1 MDILQRNHNFRVKNV
16 LAKSLLK
23 KKEKNIK
30 NNWIE
35 QNLDTN
41 EIFHQFII
49 ECKKKTLKLINHD
62 KKIFFY
68 KDEINLL
75 KKKESY
81 NSGTQMNLEL
91 LLNMSEHDKNI
102 NIVIYNFMKYKF
114 YRYFLPK
121 FKNIER
127 TELYINY
134 ITNLEINDVLNLKKI
149 ESISD
154 NINWNKFFEK
164 ICKLNKFIKNFDC
177 KYNKLEILKNLFNK
191 KIITFFDFYEK
202 IIQLI
207 KILNYWILED
217 IIEIFNL
224 IIKLFY

>member
-1 MDILQRNHNFRVKNV
+1 
-16 LAKSLLK
+16 
-23 KKEKNIK
+23 
-30 NNWIE
+30 
-35 QNLDTN
+35 
-41 EIFHQFII
+41 
-49 ECKKKTLKLINHD
+49 
-62 KKIFFY
+62 
-68 KDEINLL
+68 L

-154 NINWNKFFEK
+154 NIN
-164 ICKLNKFIKNFDC
+164 
-177 KYNKLEILKNLFNK
+177 
-191 KIITFFDFYEK
+191 
-202 IIQLI
+202 
-207 KILNYWILED
+207 
-217 IIEIFNL
+217 
-224 IIKLFY
+224 